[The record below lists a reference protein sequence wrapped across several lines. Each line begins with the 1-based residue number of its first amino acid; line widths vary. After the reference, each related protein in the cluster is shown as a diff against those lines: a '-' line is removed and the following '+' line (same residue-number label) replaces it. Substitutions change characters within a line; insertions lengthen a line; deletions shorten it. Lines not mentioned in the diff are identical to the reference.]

1 MTNNSFSIKKCNGIA
16 EVLLSQTYGSQPEY
30 KKMPRQVKHA
40 LLKKLGEKHYK
51 NIHDPNFYKKLED
64 IWSARKKQN
73 EEDIIDRSKLAT
85 SKVDCSICI
94 ETHDIDGK
102 VTTLLCGH
110 KFCSPCILTHIY
122 TMGTETCCPM
132 CRSSLFY
139 NNEVRTT
146 WDAEEPH
153 VHVPIPLTNEEVTE
167 RKRKKRRDERCAK
180 RIRDRNKK

>member
-16 EVLLSQTYGSQPEY
+16 EVLLSQTCGSQPDY

-40 LLKKLGEKHYK
+40 LLKKLGEKHYN

-64 IWSARKKQN
+64 IWTARKKLN
-73 EEDIIDRSKLAT
+73 EEDIIDRSKLD
-85 SKVDCSICI
+85 SMVECSICL
-94 ETHDIDGK
+94 ETHAIDGK

-110 KFCSPCILTHIY
+110 KFCSTCILTHIY
-122 TMGTETCCPM
+122 ARGTETCCPM

-146 WDAEEPH
+146 WDDEEPH
-153 VHVPIPLTNEEVTE
+153 VHVSTPLTDEEVTE
-167 RKRKKRRDERCAK
+167 RKRKKRRDERRAK
-180 RIRDRNKK
+180 RERDRNRK